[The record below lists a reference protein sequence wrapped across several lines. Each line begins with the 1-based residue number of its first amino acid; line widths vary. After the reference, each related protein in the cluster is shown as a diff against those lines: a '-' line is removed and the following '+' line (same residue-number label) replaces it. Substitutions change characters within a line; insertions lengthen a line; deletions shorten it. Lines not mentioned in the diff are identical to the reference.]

1 MEEGSVTGVT
11 RKFTLFF
18 GVLALTIVA
27 VACGSSDKKEE
38 TKATTAPGA
47 AATQAAATTGAGTAA
62 PAASGRPADAAADDQ
77 QILRASII
85 EPQYLDPHRS
95 SFAQDISVERML
107 FRGLFQLDKDAK
119 PAPAMAAELPS
130 ATNGGISADGKTY
143 TIKLKPGL
151 KFSDGS
157 PLTAKDFE
165 YSLLREVSPN
175 VAGDYA
181 FLLENIAGA
190 AKYMAAKP
198 DAADIEQI
206 KAGVGIKAK
215 DDSTIELKLENPEP
229 TLLIKLSLWAGFP
242 VKKDVVDKEGDKA
255 FTEGGKLIGNGPYM
269 LKEWKPKEQITL
281 VPNPNWAL
289 TPKPVLKEIRLRV
302 IDDAE
307 RAYDAYRNNELDML
321 TQVPFSKLEQIK
333 AGADKAQYVQQKLPS
348 TRGMHMSQKVE
359 VLKNVKVRSALAK
372 AIDREGLVKT
382 VFQGAHVP
390 TTQWIPAGI
399 GGIPQATYDEQK
411 YDVAAAKQLLTEAG
425 FTNGQGFPKLKL
437 LLRDDKANRD
447 LGEFLKTD
455 YKKNLGIDIDL
466 EIVDGKTRSSR
477 FQKGDFEL
485 FWGGWIQDFP
495 DPENWIDGLW
505 NTGGGNN
512 HSDYSNPDLD
522 ALLKANKFEVNSEK
536 RLAAYKQMNDIVN
549 KTVAIANAYHESNNY
564 MVKPKVGGTQ
574 PTNNDAALPGDWF
587 AESWYIKKT

>member
-1 MEEGSVTGVT
+1 M
-11 RKFTLFF
+11 
-18 GVLALTIVA
+18 
-27 VACGSSDKKEE
+27 
-38 TKATTAPGA
+38 
-47 AATQAAATTGAGTAA
+47 
-62 PAASGRPADAAADDQ
+62 
-77 QILRASII
+77 I

-119 PAPAMAAELPS
+119 PAPAMATELPTTS
-130 ATNGGISADGKTY
+130 NGGISADGKTY
-143 TIKLKPGL
+143 TIKLKSGL

-165 YSLLREVSPN
+165 YSMKRALSPET
-175 VAGDYA
+175 AGDYA
-181 FLLENIAGA
+181 FLLENIAGGADYMSSKATGAELEAVA
-190 AKYMAAKP
+190 AKV
-198 DAADIEQI
+198 
-206 KAGVGIKAK
+206 GVKAK
-215 DDSTIELKLENPEP
+215 DDTTLEITLANPEP

-242 VKKDVVDKEGDKA
+242 VKKASVDADKEKA

-289 TPKPVLKEIRLRV
+289 MPKPVLKEIRLRI

-307 RAYDAYRNNELDML
+307 RAFDAYRNNELDMM
-321 TQVPFSKLEQIK
+321 TQLPYSKLEQIK
-333 AGADKAQYVQQKLPS
+333 ADSQLKTQYIQQKLPS
-348 TRGMHMSQKVE
+348 TRGMHFQQKTKP
-359 VLKNVKVRSALAK
+359 LDNVKVRSAIAK
-372 AIDREGLVKT
+372 AIDRENLVKT

-390 TTQWIPAGI
+390 TTQWTPAGI
-399 GGIPQATYDEQK
+399 GGIPATTYDEQK
-411 YDVAAAKQLLTEAG
+411 FDPAAAKKLLEEAG
-425 FTNGQGFPKLKL
+425 YPNGQGFPKLKL

-455 YKKNLGIDIDL
+455 FKKHLNIDIDL
-466 EIVDGKTRSSR
+466 EIVDGQTRSQR
-477 FQKGDFEL
+477 FQKSDFQL
-485 FWGGWIQDFP
+485 YWGGWIQDFP
-495 DPENWIDGLW
+495 DPENWMDGLW

-512 HSDYSNPDLD
+512 HSDYSNAELD

-564 MVKPKVGGTQ
+564 MVKPKVGGIQ
-574 PTNNDAALPGDWF
+574 NANNDAALPGDWF
-587 AESWYIKKT
+587 AENWYIKKS